1 MMQAFS
7 YDTSGYIT
15 VLGSRLITLA
25 NEEVHRYPAYGSAW
39 LGLAGDQQLA
49 KLANKYTDCM

>member
-1 MMQAFS
+1 MIPQVILLCF
-7 YDTSGYIT
+7 
-15 VLGSRLITLA
+15 GSRLITLA